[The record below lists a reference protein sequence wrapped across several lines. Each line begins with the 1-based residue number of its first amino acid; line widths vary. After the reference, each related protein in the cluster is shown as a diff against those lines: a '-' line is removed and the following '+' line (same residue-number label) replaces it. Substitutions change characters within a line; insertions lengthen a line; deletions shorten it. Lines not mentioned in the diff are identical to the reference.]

1 MDGPARRHHRI
12 HEHGG
17 FTRSFLAETGARFAA
32 FLDNALKTNPL
43 KGEYFLPSV
52 VSQLIA
58 EDKAQVKVLHSRD
71 KWYGVTYKEDKPVVV
86 AAIAEKKRRRAC
98 TPTIWEV

>member
-1 MDGPARRHHRI
+1 MGLYPELSGRDRGPLCGVSGQR
-12 HEHGG
+12 
-17 FTRSFLAETGARFAA
+17 AE
-32 FLDNALKTNPL
+32 NEPL

-86 AAIAEKKRRRAC
+86 AAIAEKTAQGLY
-98 TPTIWEV
+98 PDNLWEV